1 MSQRMSSL
9 LVATL
14 FSLAA
19 LSVDGLETNSKM
31 STAET
36 VRMLLQVEEREHV
49 KSLARITETMTV
61 TSALQVLQ
69 KKSWAAPELVTLV
82 QEALRQGHKAKTQ
95 ADGMSANL
103 RAGGGSTPAT
113 GYSGVDKAKK
123 MLNEM
128 IEEVQSKYDLELQT
142 CCNYDESQSAIIEE
156 TRQDISMYNAI
167 AAEARGE
174 VLEASDQIHICE
186 TKLPEL
192 SDALSSHNKEC
203 KEEIAALEAQL
214 AIVMADISVM
224 DTILGMTKCDKS
236 LFLLRCE
243 DACTGASFVSFG
255 HEGMH
260 KAAMGL
266 KSTGVRDLLTD
277 SLAEAYGD
285 DSENATLN
293 FTTTWAPVTIPEMTL
308 TRTGPCKAPVA
319 EDKRTGKC
327 SMNSNPNCPKMQ
339 EKFKYIQSGIEDKR
353 DELQEQLAKLKKDC
367 ETVRLNLEAQISD
380 FESKLKEAQVA
391 LAAGTKKINNAEA
404 QSRLKNTELK
414 VLLADY
420 ARMTKTCHTNYE
432 TYEGEECGLKK
443 IRGELY
449 KMQGQNNPAFF
460 QDCVVSGW
468 LPGECSATC
477 AGGVMKLTRSIV
489 TKPVGG
495 ASCPL
500 LEAQKP
506 CNEHKCPIDCKVHDW
521 EGWSGCSSKCGG
533 GLKERNRGVDVEPM
547 HGGEPCGETSEAIS
561 CNLQACDKN
570 CVLSDWGG
578 WSECSKECDAGV
590 TERTKTILEPVVG
603 DGTCD
608 AIRSD
613 ERHQQSTCNAFQCKR
628 AVGQPTLRCKS
639 KLDVILVID
648 GSGSLG
654 QQGWDASVKAGAM
667 LARAF
672 GGGTG
677 GTSDVKIAVLL
688 YSYYSKW
695 IQHFSSDCAGA
706 ATKIENMAW
715 PRSMTF
721 TANALLTARSE
732 LSLGRDDAQS
742 IIILITDGRPM
753 SMRRT
758 AWASY
763 WLRRDARLMVVPVTR
778 WAPVAEAKSWASYP
792 KEDNFLPLPSFS
804 DLDNPDKIDLIIAD
818 ACPDVY

>member
-1 MSQRMSSL
+1 MQRLSSL
-9 LVATL
+9 FV
-14 FSLAA
+14 AA
-19 LSVDGLETNSKM
+19 LLGLASLSVHGLDANYKA
-31 STAET
+31 STIES
-36 VRMLLQVEEREHV
+36 VRMRLQEEEGEHA
-49 KSLARITETMTV
+49 KSLARIAEKMTLS
-61 TSALQVLQ
+61 SAMQVLQ
-69 KKSWAAPELVTLV
+69 EKSSAAPELLTLV
-82 QEALRQGHKAKTQ
+82 QEAFRQGHNTKTR
-95 ADGMSANL
+95 ADGLSSHL
-103 RAGGGSTPAT
+103 RAGGGSNPAT
-113 GYSGVDKAKK
+113 GYSGVDKAKN

-142 CCNYDESQSAIIEE
+142 CCNYDESQSMIIEE
-156 TRQDISMYNAI
+156 ARQDISMFNAI
-167 AAEARGE
+167 SAEARGE
-174 VLEASDQIHICE
+174 VLEASSQINICE

-192 SDALSSHNKEC
+192 GDALTEHNKEC

-224 DTILGMTKCDKS
+224 DLILGMTSCDKS

-243 DACTGASFVSFG
+243 DACTGSSFVSFG
-255 HEGMH
+255 HDAMQ
-260 KAAMGL
+260 KAAMTL
-266 KSTGVRDLLTD
+266 KSTGARDLLAD
-277 SLAEAYGD
+277 SLSEAYG
-285 DSENATLN
+285 SENASFN
-293 FTTTWAPVTIPEMTL
+293 FTTTWAPVTIPERTL
-308 TRTGPCKAPVA
+308 TRIGPCKEPVA

-327 SMNSNPNCPKMQ
+327 SMNSNPNCAKMQ

-380 FESKLKEAQVA
+380 FESKLKDAQTA
-391 LAAGTKKINNAEA
+391 LAAGTKKQNNAEA
-404 QSRLKNTELK
+404 QSRLKSTELK
-414 VLLADY
+414 SLLADY
-420 ARMTKTCHTNYE
+420 ARMTTSCHTNYK

-468 LPGECSATC
+468 LPGECSASC
-477 AGGVMKLTRSIV
+477 AGGVMKLTRTIV
-489 TKPVGG
+489 TNPVGG
-495 ASCPL
+495 ATCPL
-500 LEAQKP
+500 LAAQKP

-521 EGWSGCSSKCGG
+521 EGWSGCSAKCGG
-533 GLKERNRGVDVEPM
+533 GLMERNRGVEIEPM

-570 CVLSDWGG
+570 CVLSDWNP
-578 WSECSKECDAGV
+578 WTECSKACDAGV
-590 TERTKTILEPVVG
+590 TERARTIVDPIVG
-603 DGTCD
+603 DGTCA

-613 ERHQQSTCNAFQCKR
+613 ERHQQATCNAFQCKR
-628 AVGQPTLRCKS
+628 AVGQPTLRCRS

-654 QQGWDASVKAGAM
+654 SAGWAASVKAGAM

-672 GGGTG
+672 GGGKG
-677 GTSDVKIAVLL
+677 GTSEVQIAVLL

-695 IQHFSSDCAGA
+695 IQHFNPDCEGA
-706 ATKIENMAW
+706 AVKIENMPW

-721 TANALLTARSE
+721 TANALNTARSE
-732 LSLGRDDAQS
+732 LSLGRDDATS
-742 IIILITDGRPM
+742 VIILITDGRPM

-758 AWASY
+758 GEASSA
-763 WLRRDARLMVVPVTR
+763 LRRDARLMVVPVTR
-778 WAPVAEAKSWASYP
+778 WAPIAEAKGWASYP

-804 DLDNPDKIDLIIAD
+804 DLNNPDKIDILIAD